1 MTIEPGTLVTD
12 IVTRYPT
19 TIPALERLGID
30 YCCGGRIPL
39 AEACQ
44 ARAIETATVIEEL
57 TPLARAGDGP
67 VSSTW
72 QTAPLGALID
82 HIVVDYHEPMR
93 RDFALLDRLLSKVL
107 SRHGDRFPELL
118 PAVAVSYEQLR
129 DELLAHAR
137 DEETVCFPH
146 IHDLE
151 AGVRSDV
158 LDVRAML
165 PQLTREHLKA
175 GFLLKDLRALTNDYT
190 PPAGVCPTFQALFAG
205 LEGFE
210 RNLHRHVHLENNVLF
225 PRAAALEMEL
235 ARLTASRG

>member
-1 MTIEPGTLVTD
+1 MKIEPGTLVTD

-39 AEACQ
+39 ADACRGH
-44 ARAIETATVIEEL
+44 ALDTGPVIDEL
-57 TPLARAGDGP
+57 TALVGTEPT
-67 VSSTW
+67 VSSSW

-82 HIVVDYHEPMR
+82 HIVTDYHEPMR
-93 RDFALLDRLLSKVL
+93 RDLALIDRLLAKVL
-107 SRHGDRFPELL
+107 SRHGDRYPELL
-118 PAVAVSYEQLR
+118 PAVAVCYEQLR
-129 DELLAHAR
+129 DELLDHAR

-151 AGVRSDV
+151 AGHRSDV

-175 GFLLKDLRALTNDYT
+175 GLLLKDLRTLTGGYT
-190 PPAGVCPTFQALFAG
+190 PPPGVCPTFQALFAG

-210 RNLHRHVHLENNVLF
+210 RDLHRHVHLENDVLF
-225 PRAAALEMEL
+225 PRAAALEAEL
-235 ARLTASRG
+235 ARLAAPRG

>member
-1 MTIEPGTLVTD
+1 MKIEPGTLVTD
-12 IVTRYPT
+12 IVTRYPA

-39 AEACQ
+39 ADACEA
-44 ARAIETATVIEEL
+44 RSIEPGKLIGELVALTATDDA
-57 TPLARAGDGP
+57 PA
-67 VSSTW
+67 STW
-72 QTAPLGALID
+72 QTARLGALID

-93 RDFALLDRLLSKVL
+93 RDIELLDRLLGKVA
-107 SRHGDRFPELL
+107 SRHGERFPELL
-118 PAVAVSYEQLR
+118 PALATTYEQLR
-129 DELLAHAR
+129 DELLTHAR

-151 AGVRSDV
+151 AGERSDV
-158 LDVRAML
+158 LDVRSML

-175 GFLLKDLRALTNDYT
+175 GFLLKDLRTLTNGYT

-210 RNLHRHVHLENNVLF
+210 RALHRHVHLENNVLF
-225 PRAAALEMEL
+225 PRAAALEVEL
-235 ARLTASRG
+235 ARLAASKG